1 MFSLEGR
8 VALITGASGGIGQ
21 EVAKAFHALGAT
33 VVLSGT
39 RAGVLQEIADQLGSR
54 AFVVTANL
62 SDLGEVETLV
72 DRAVEAAGGLDI
84 LVCNAGLNR
93 DGLALR
99 MKDEDWDAVLNVN
112 LKATFKLNQAAIKY
126 MMKKKYGR
134 IINISS
140 VVAFTG
146 NFGQA
151 NYVASKAGMVGM
163 TKTLAQEIAA
173 KGVTVNCVAPGFI
186 KTPMTD
192 KLGDNLKEGLLRKIP
207 AGRMGEPAE
216 IASAVVFLA
225 SSEASYM
232 TGTTLHVNG
241 GMYM

>member
-62 SDLGEVETLV
+62 SDLAEVETLV

-225 SSEASYM
+225 SNEASYM

>member
-225 SSEASYM
+225 SNEASYM